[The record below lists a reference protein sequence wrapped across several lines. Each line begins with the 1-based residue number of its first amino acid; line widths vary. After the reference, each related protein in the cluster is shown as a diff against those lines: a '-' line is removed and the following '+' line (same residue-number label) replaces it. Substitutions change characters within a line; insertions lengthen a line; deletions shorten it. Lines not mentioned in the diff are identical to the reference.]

1 MDATSKKASA
11 ENIPIKQVSSA
22 YSGPVDTFS
31 GRDQCI
37 AWTAKSQQPWNVT
50 SDQRD
55 HI

>member
-31 GRDQCI
+31 GI
-37 AWTAKSQQPWNVT
+37 NALPEQPSLNSHEMSPQIDET
-50 SDQRD
+50 T
-55 HI
+55 